1 MTIESTSQPPKFC
14 EYSCGECD
22 QVSHTSDFSDGL
34 FLYSSNPE
42 NIAATIEETVKKV
55 SETLS
60 GQKWK
65 TWKDLG
71 VTGQIIFCEICKSIR
86 HTKVVVADVTTLN
99 FNLLF
104 EIGFS
109 LGLNKPV
116 IPIRDTSYIRDKQV
130 FDDLGLLD
138 TLGYLDFQNSD
149 ELTKGICGNTNRPP
163 SFSQY
168 PTLNSEQPIYLIK
181 SHIYTD
187 GMIRL
192 LSSVKK
198 SGLRFRTFDPK
209 ETSRLSLHEAFKQVC
224 SSYGVVAHLVDPNR
238 SGAIPHNARCAFL
251 SGMAMATGKSTLMLQ
266 ESEVSQPI
274 DYRDVVKYYTQPS
287 SIPDLLVPFVKS
299 IVEKFQ
305 ETRFIATSLPL
316 LQLEKVDL
324 GDLSAENEIQALGN
338 YFVPTGQYND
348 AKRGH
353 ARLVVG
359 RKGSGKTA
367 IFYSVRTAHKG
378 FDHVTLDLKPEGHQ
392 FLKLREAVLSK
403 LSPGLHQH
411 VLTAVWTYL
420 LLMEIA
426 YRIIRDDANYAYSS
440 PKRRDA
446 FEKILKA
453 YGPIDVA
460 EEADF
465 SERLLKLVAD
475 ILERHKELPN
485 ITTTADVTQLIYKQD
500 VHALAEI
507 IADYM
512 NIARKEDVWLLIDNL
527 DKGWPVSLA
536 TTEDILILKC
546 LLESTRKIQR
556 QLEFHDIEFH
566 SLVFIR
572 NDIYQHLLL
581 DPADRRKDTAVLL
594 EWNDKEVFKEILRRR
609 ISSSTSIEQPFDV
622 IWPNFF
628 DTHVYG
634 VESFSYI
641 LDRTLMRPR
650 ELLHF
655 TRESINMAINHSH
668 TKVTQEDILKAEESF
683 SEDMLVDLNFE
694 LKDVSPYYINLP
706 YAFIGSKNVIPLD
719 ELVKIIA
726 GVNVP
731 KEKTDEAISLLL
743 WFGFLGVYVNADD
756 ERYSYQFQHDPKL
769 MTAGI
774 NDFSYSI
781 HPGFR
786 KALGCQD

>member
-1 MTIESTSQPPKFC
+1 M
-14 EYSCGECD
+14 
-22 QVSHTSDFSDGL
+22 
-34 FLYSSNPE
+34 FLYPSYPE

-55 SETLS
+55 SKSLQGEH
-60 GQKWK
+60 WK
-65 TWKDLG
+65 TWKDMG
-71 VTGQIIFCEICKSIR
+71 VTGQIIFCEICKSIK
-86 HTKVVVADVTTLN
+86 HTKVVIADVTTLN

-116 IPIRDTSYIRDKQV
+116 IPIRDTSYLRDKKV

-138 TLGYLDFQNSD
+138 TLGYIDFQNSD
-149 ELTKGICGNTNRPP
+149 DLAKQISENTNRLP

-168 PTLNSEQPIYLIK
+168 PSPNSEQPIYLIR
-181 SHIYTD
+181 SHIFTD
-187 GMIRL
+187 GMIKL

-238 SGAIPHNARCAFL
+238 LGAIPHNARCAFL
-251 SGMAMATGKSTLMLQ
+251 CGMAMATGKSTLMLQ
-266 ESEVSQPI
+266 ESEVLQPI
-274 DYRDVVKYYTQPS
+274 DYRDVVKYYNQPS
-287 SIPDLLVPFVKS
+287 NIPDTLIPFVKS
-299 IVEKFQ
+299 VVEKFQ
-305 ETRFIATSLPL
+305 ETRFVATSLPL
-316 LQLEKVDL
+316 LPLEKVDL
-324 GDLSAENEIQALGN
+324 GDLAAENEIQALGN

-367 IFYSVRTAHKG
+367 IFYSVRAAHKG

-392 FLKLREAVLSK
+392 FVKLREAVLSK

-411 VLTAVWTYL
+411 VLTAFWTYL

-426 YRIIRDDANYAYSS
+426 YRIIRDDVKYAYLNQ
-440 PKRRDA
+440 KRKDA
-446 FEKILKA
+446 YDKILKA
-453 YGPIDVA
+453 YGPTSVA

-465 SERLLKLVAD
+465 SERLLQLVSD
-475 ILERHKELPN
+475 ILEKNKEIPN
-485 ITTTADVTQLIYKQD
+485 ITSTAEVTQLIYKQD
-500 VHALAEI
+500 IQVLAEI
-507 IADYM
+507 IADYL

-527 DKGWPVSLA
+527 DKGWPISLA

-556 QLEFHDIEFH
+556 QFEFYDVEFH
-566 SLVFIR
+566 SIVFIR
-572 NDIYQHLLL
+572 NDIFQHLLL
-581 DPADRRKDTAVLL
+581 DPADRRKDTSVLL
-594 EWNDKEVFKEILRRR
+594 EWNDIEVFKQILCRR
-609 ISSSTSIEQPFDV
+609 ISQSTSIDEPFDI
-622 IWPNFF
+622 IWPHFF
-628 DTHVYG
+628 ETHVNG

-641 LDRTLMRPR
+641 LERTLMRPR

-655 TRESINMAINHSH
+655 TRECINIAINRSH
-668 TKVTQEDILKAEESF
+668 TKVTQEDILKAEGTY

-694 LKDVSPYYINLP
+694 LKDVSPYYVDLP
-706 YAFIGSKNVIPLD
+706 YAFIGTRIVLSRD
-719 ELVKIIA
+719 EVFKLMT
-726 GVNVP
+726 GVGVP
-731 KEKTDEAISLLL
+731 EKKTEEALSLLL

-769 MTAGI
+769 MTAGVS
-774 NDFSYSI
+774 NFSYSI

-786 KALGCQD
+786 NALGCQD